1 MFKDFSIVIAAGGL
15 GTRLSDFRG
24 EDTNKV
30 LLEINGVPMIIQQIN
45 QLQEWGLD
53 ISKIICI
60 TNPLLHDLI
69 QNTVRSYFSKDIKY
83 VVQPEPLGIAHAL
96 SFAEENLTTDRL
108 IFILGDNFFEINPL
122 KDLEINNLGGAN
134 VFLKGVSSPQD
145 FGVAEVEMGNVI
157 NIDEKPEKPKTNLAV
172 VGLYV
177 YSSDVFNRIKKLK
190 PSNRGEFEITDLNKL
205 YIDESSLKAT
215 EIKGWWI
222 DAGTPERIIEL
233 EKHID

>member
-69 QNTVRSYFSKDIKY
+69 QNTVRSYFSEDIKY

-96 SFAEENLTTDRL
+96 SFAEEKLTTGRL

-122 KDLEINNLGGAN
+122 KDLEIDDLGDAN
-134 VFLKGVSSPQD
+134 VFLKGVSNPKD

-177 YSSDVFNRIKKLK
+177 YSSNVFDRIKKLK

-205 YIDESSLKAT
+205 YIEERGLKAA

-233 EKHID
+233 EQYID

>member
-1 MFKDFSIVIAAGGL
+1 M
-15 GTRLSDFRG
+15 
-24 EDTNKV
+24 
-30 LLEINGVPMIIQQIN
+30 
-45 QLQEWGLD
+45 
-53 ISKIICI
+53 
-60 TNPLLHDLI
+60 
-69 QNTVRSYFSKDIKY
+69 
-83 VVQPEPLGIAHAL
+83 
-96 SFAEENLTTDRL
+96 
-108 IFILGDNFFEINPL
+108 
-122 KDLEINNLGGAN
+122 
-134 VFLKGVSSPQD
+134 KGVSSPQD

>member
-83 VVQPEPLGIAHAL
+83 VVQHEPLGIAHAL

>member
-177 YSSDVFNRIKKLK
+177 YSSDVFNRIKRLK

-233 EKHID
+233 EKYID